1 MEDYQLSLEA
11 LKNEKLGGRKEVK
24 MAEGSKEGR
33 KEVGR
38 EGGREGGKELALLS
52 WLQGQA

>member
-24 MAEGSKEGR
+24 MTEGSKEGR

>member
-11 LKNEKLGGRKEVK
+11 LKNEKLGGKKEVK
-24 MAEGSKEGR
+24 MTEGSKEGR
-33 KEVGR
+33 R
-38 EGGREGGKELALLS
+38 EGGRKLALLS